1 MIPFDPSAL
10 ATYFLLLLAIG
21 GVCALV
27 LLAWWLRLALSPR
40 ARQAFARHRLSR
52 SLLMIGCLVGV
63 AWPVYSHLRMQRIQQ
78 EVAEQID
85 QEEAERMP
93 TLTQDTVLAG
103 IAMPAGTQLEL
114 LHHGAVGKQWV
125 KPEYFE
131 AADFPKPIKWQGVSI
146 KRISRS
152 LQSHQDNS
160 PESFSTTRVTWGPS
174 THTELAVPQTI
185 DGFFCHS
192 TAGWLY
198 HPNGDENSWDYR
210 DDAAQPFPSVY
221 RFDGCLLAGQ
231 DFRDET
237 GKLKVHAPAD
247 NPLTR
252 NRWLDDNSPVGH
264 VDTWIITGAA
274 QLTSHQLE
282 LVLGSVDLHKERHTL
297 WRLIGQVAKARDA
310 NCPLPVGSYVLWQ
323 HTEPDTLGVYV
334 DDAHAAAN
342 ISSIQQQCGGLR
354 IRQLAKPP
362 SL

>member
-1 MIPFDPSAL
+1 MMPFDPSAL
-10 ATYFLLLLAIG
+10 ATYFLLLLPIG

-198 HPNGDENSWDYR
+198 HPNGDENS
-210 DDAAQPFPSVY
+210 
-221 RFDGCLLAGQ
+221 
-231 DFRDET
+231 
-237 GKLKVHAPAD
+237 
-247 NPLTR
+247 
-252 NRWLDDNSPVGH
+252 
-264 VDTWIITGAA
+264 
-274 QLTSHQLE
+274 
-282 LVLGSVDLHKERHTL
+282 
-297 WRLIGQVAKARDA
+297 
-310 NCPLPVGSYVLWQ
+310 
-323 HTEPDTLGVYV
+323 
-334 DDAHAAAN
+334 
-342 ISSIQQQCGGLR
+342 
-354 IRQLAKPP
+354 
-362 SL
+362 

>member
-1 MIPFDPSAL
+1 MPFDPSAL

-174 THTELAVPQTI
+174 MHTELAVPQTI

-210 DDAAQPFPSVY
+210 DDAAQPGPMY
-221 RFDGCLLAGQ
+221 HFDGCVLAGQ
-231 DFRDET
+231 DFRDVA
-237 GKLKVHAPAD
+237 GKLRVHASAG
-247 NPLTR
+247 NGLSG
-252 NRWLDDNSPVGH
+252 NRWPNGDWSKGYL
-264 VDTWIITGAA
+264 DTWAIRGAA

-282 LVLGSVDLHKERHTL
+282 LEQGSVDLHKERHTL
-297 WRLIGQVAKARDA
+297 WRLTGQVAKAGAD
-310 NCPLPVGSYVLWQ
+310 CPLPVGSQVLWQ
-323 HTEPDTLGVYV
+323 HTEPDTLGIYGTA
-334 DDAHAAAN
+334 D
-342 ISSIQQQCGGLR
+342 ISGINRCGRLR
-354 IRQLAKPP
+354 IRQLAQPP

>member
-210 DDAAQPFPSVY
+210 DDAAQPGPMY
-221 RFDGCLLAGQ
+221 HFDGCVLAGQ
-231 DFRDET
+231 DFRDVA
-237 GKLKVHAPAD
+237 GKLRVHASAG
-247 NPLTR
+247 NGLSG
-252 NRWLDDNSPVGH
+252 NRWPNGDWSKGYL
-264 VDTWIITGAA
+264 DTWAIRGAA

-282 LVLGSVDLHKERHTL
+282 LEQGSVDLHKERHTL
-297 WRLIGQVAKARDA
+297 WRLTGQVAKAGAD
-310 NCPLPVGSYVLWQ
+310 CPLPVGSQVLWQ
-323 HTEPDTLGVYV
+323 HTEPDTLGIYGTA
-334 DDAHAAAN
+334 D
-342 ISSIQQQCGGLR
+342 ISGINRCGRLR
-354 IRQLAKPP
+354 IRQLAQPP

>member
-174 THTELAVPQTI
+174 MHTELAVPQTI

-198 HPNGDENSWDYR
+198 HPNGDENSEDYR
-210 DDAAQPFPSVY
+210 DDAAQPGPMY
-221 RFDGCLLAGQ
+221 HFDGCVLAGQ
-231 DFRDET
+231 DFRDVA
-237 GKLKVHAPAD
+237 GKLRVHASAG
-247 NPLTR
+247 NGLSG
-252 NRWLDDNSPVGH
+252 NRWPNGDWSKGYL
-264 VDTWIITGAA
+264 DTWAIRGAA

-282 LVLGSVDLHKERHTL
+282 LEQGSVDLHKERHTL
-297 WRLIGQVAKARDA
+297 WRLTGQVAKAGAD
-310 NCPLPVGSYVLWQ
+310 CPLPVGSQVLWQ
-323 HTEPDTLGVYV
+323 HTEPDTLGIYGTA
-334 DDAHAAAN
+334 D
-342 ISSIQQQCGGLR
+342 ISGINRCGRLR
-354 IRQLAKPP
+354 IRQLAQPP

>member
-198 HPNGDENSWDYR
+198 HPNGDENS
-210 DDAAQPFPSVY
+210 
-221 RFDGCLLAGQ
+221 
-231 DFRDET
+231 
-237 GKLKVHAPAD
+237 
-247 NPLTR
+247 
-252 NRWLDDNSPVGH
+252 
-264 VDTWIITGAA
+264 
-274 QLTSHQLE
+274 
-282 LVLGSVDLHKERHTL
+282 
-297 WRLIGQVAKARDA
+297 
-310 NCPLPVGSYVLWQ
+310 
-323 HTEPDTLGVYV
+323 
-334 DDAHAAAN
+334 
-342 ISSIQQQCGGLR
+342 
-354 IRQLAKPP
+354 
-362 SL
+362 

>member
-1 MIPFDPSAL
+1 MMPFDPSAL
-10 ATYFLLLLAIG
+10 ATYFLLLLPIG

-210 DDAAQPFPSVY
+210 DDAAQPGPMY
-221 RFDGCLLAGQ
+221 HFDGCVLAGQ
-231 DFRDET
+231 DFRDVA
-237 GKLKVHAPAD
+237 GKLRVHASAG
-247 NPLTR
+247 NGLSG
-252 NRWLDDNSPVGH
+252 NRWPNGDWSKGYL
-264 VDTWIITGAA
+264 DTWAIRGAA

-282 LVLGSVDLHKERHTL
+282 LEQGSVDLHKERHTL
-297 WRLIGQVAKARDA
+297 WRLTGQVAKAGAD
-310 NCPLPVGSYVLWQ
+310 CPLPVGSQVLWQ
-323 HTEPDTLGVYV
+323 HTEPDTLGIYGTA
-334 DDAHAAAN
+334 D
-342 ISSIQQQCGGLR
+342 ISGINRCGRLR
-354 IRQLAKPP
+354 IRQLAQPP

>member
-1 MIPFDPSAL
+1 MMPFDPSAL

-210 DDAAQPFPSVY
+210 DDAAQPGPMY
-221 RFDGCLLAGQ
+221 HFDGCVLAGQ
-231 DFRDET
+231 DFRDVA
-237 GKLKVHAPAD
+237 GKLRVHASAG
-247 NPLTR
+247 NGLSG
-252 NRWLDDNSPVGH
+252 NRWPNGDWSKGYL
-264 VDTWIITGAA
+264 DTWAIRGAA
-274 QLTSHQLE
+274 QLTGHQLE
-282 LVLGSVDLHKERHTL
+282 LEQGSVDLHKERHTL
-297 WRLIGQVAKARDA
+297 WRLTGQVAKAGAD
-310 NCPLPVGSYVLWQ
+310 CPLPVGSQVLWQ
-323 HTEPDTLGVYV
+323 HTEPDTLGIYGTA
-334 DDAHAAAN
+334 D
-342 ISSIQQQCGGLR
+342 ISGINRCGRLR
-354 IRQLAKPP
+354 IRQLAQPP

>member
-174 THTELAVPQTI
+174 MHTELAVPQTI

-210 DDAAQPFPSVY
+210 DDAAQPGPMY
-221 RFDGCLLAGQ
+221 HFDGCVLAGQ
-231 DFRDET
+231 DFRDVA
-237 GKLKVHAPAD
+237 GKLRVHASAG
-247 NPLTR
+247 NGLSG
-252 NRWLDDNSPVGH
+252 NRWPNGDWSKGYL
-264 VDTWIITGAA
+264 DTWAIRGAA

-282 LVLGSVDLHKERHTL
+282 LEQGSVDLHKERHTL
-297 WRLIGQVAKARDA
+297 WRLTGQVAKAGAD
-310 NCPLPVGSYVLWQ
+310 CPLPVGSQVLWQ
-323 HTEPDTLGVYV
+323 HTEPDTLGIYGTA
-334 DDAHAAAN
+334 D
-342 ISSIQQQCGGLR
+342 ISGINRCGRLR
-354 IRQLAKPP
+354 IRQLAQPP

>member
-10 ATYFLLLLAIG
+10 VTYFLLLLAVG

-210 DDAAQPFPSVY
+210 DDAAQPGPMY
-221 RFDGCLLAGQ
+221 HFDGCVLAGQ
-231 DFRDET
+231 DFRDVA
-237 GKLKVHAPAD
+237 GKLRVHASAG
-247 NPLTR
+247 NGLSG
-252 NRWLDDNSPVGH
+252 NRWPNGDWSKGYL
-264 VDTWIITGAA
+264 DTWAIRGAA

-282 LVLGSVDLHKERHTL
+282 LEQGSVDLHKERHTL
-297 WRLIGQVAKARDA
+297 WRLTGQVAKAGAD
-310 NCPLPVGSYVLWQ
+310 CPLPVGSQVLWQ
-323 HTEPDTLGVYV
+323 HTEPDTLGIYGTA
-334 DDAHAAAN
+334 D
-342 ISSIQQQCGGLR
+342 ISGINRCGRLR
-354 IRQLAKPP
+354 IRQLAQPP

>member
-1 MIPFDPSAL
+1 MMPFDPSAL

-174 THTELAVPQTI
+174 MHTELAVPQTI

-210 DDAAQPFPSVY
+210 DDAAQPFPMY
-221 RFDGCLLAGQ
+221 HFDGCVLAGQ
-231 DFRDET
+231 DFRDVA
-237 GKLKVHAPAD
+237 GKLRVHASAG
-247 NPLTR
+247 NGLSG
-252 NRWLDDNSPVGH
+252 NRWPNGDWSKGYL
-264 VDTWIITGAA
+264 DTWAIRGAA

-282 LVLGSVDLHKERHTL
+282 LEQGSVDLHKERHTL
-297 WRLIGQVAKARDA
+297 WRLTGQVAKAGAD
-310 NCPLPVGSYVLWQ
+310 CPLPVGSQVLWQ
-323 HTEPDTLGVYV
+323 HTEPDTLGIYGTA
-334 DDAHAAAN
+334 D
-342 ISSIQQQCGGLR
+342 ISGINRCGRLR
-354 IRQLAKPP
+354 IRQLAQPP

>member
-1 MIPFDPSAL
+1 MMPFDPSAL

-160 PESFSTTRVTWGPS
+160 PETFSTTRVTWGPS
-174 THTELAVPQTI
+174 MHTELAAPQTI

-210 DDAAQPFPSVY
+210 DDAAQPGPMY
-221 RFDGCLLAGQ
+221 HFDGCVLAGQ
-231 DFRDET
+231 DFRDVA
-237 GKLKVHAPAD
+237 GKLRVHASAG
-247 NPLTR
+247 NGLSG
-252 NRWLDDNSPVGH
+252 NRWPNGDWSKGYL
-264 VDTWIITGAA
+264 DTWAIRGAA

-282 LVLGSVDLHKERHTL
+282 LEQGSVDLHKERHTL
-297 WRLIGQVAKARDA
+297 WRLTGQVAKAGAD
-310 NCPLPVGSYVLWQ
+310 CPLPVGSQVLWQ
-323 HTEPDTLGVYV
+323 HTEPDTLGIYGTA
-334 DDAHAAAN
+334 D
-342 ISSIQQQCGGLR
+342 ISGINRCGRLR
-354 IRQLAKPP
+354 IRQLAQPP

>member
-174 THTELAVPQTI
+174 MHTELAVPQSI

-210 DDAAQPFPSVY
+210 DDAAQPGPMY
-221 RFDGCLLAGQ
+221 HFDGCVLAGQ
-231 DFRDET
+231 DFRDVA
-237 GKLKVHAPAD
+237 GKLRVHASAG
-247 NPLTR
+247 NGLSG
-252 NRWLDDNSPVGH
+252 NRWPNGDWSKGYL
-264 VDTWIITGAA
+264 DTWAIRGAA

-282 LVLGSVDLHKERHTL
+282 LEQGSVDLHKERHTL
-297 WRLIGQVAKARDA
+297 WRLTGQVAKAGAD
-310 NCPLPVGSYVLWQ
+310 CPLPVGSQVLWQ
-323 HTEPDTLGVYV
+323 HTEPDTLGIYGTA
-334 DDAHAAAN
+334 D
-342 ISSIQQQCGGLR
+342 ISGINRCGRLR
-354 IRQLAKPP
+354 IRQLAQPP

>member
-1 MIPFDPSAL
+1 MMPFDPSAL

-78 EVAEQID
+78 EVAEQSD
-85 QEEAERMP
+85 HDEAERMP

-210 DDAAQPFPSVY
+210 DDAAQPGPMY
-221 RFDGCLLAGQ
+221 HFDGCVLAGQ
-231 DFRDET
+231 DFRDVA
-237 GKLKVHAPAD
+237 GKLRVHASAG
-247 NPLTR
+247 NGLSG
-252 NRWLDDNSPVGH
+252 NRWPNGDWSKGYL
-264 VDTWIITGAA
+264 DTWAIRGAA

-282 LVLGSVDLHKERHTL
+282 LEQGSVDLHKERHTL
-297 WRLIGQVAKARDA
+297 WRLTGQVAKAGAD
-310 NCPLPVGSYVLWQ
+310 CPLPVGSQVLWQ
-323 HTEPDTLGVYV
+323 HTEPDTLGIYGTA
-334 DDAHAAAN
+334 D
-342 ISSIQQQCGGLR
+342 ISGINRCGRLR
-354 IRQLAKPP
+354 IRQLAQPP